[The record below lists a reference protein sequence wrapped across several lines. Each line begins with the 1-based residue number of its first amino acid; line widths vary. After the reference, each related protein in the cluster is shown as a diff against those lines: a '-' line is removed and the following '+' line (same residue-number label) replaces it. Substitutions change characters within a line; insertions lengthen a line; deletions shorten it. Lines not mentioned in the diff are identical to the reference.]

1 MELAKFF
8 LKLETNEWTEF
19 FPDNEEFWLEAYVA
33 FNSGAGEEAF
43 AAQLKDHEERM
54 SAQFEMQTCQAKMNE
69 VQEQL
74 DNALKY
80 FDQLLSI
87 GKSLEEKHQLTQSDI
102 DQVKSYNSK
111 TKEYLQYIQECFNE
125 ALTVIKER
133 NGNITSLTSDINTQ
147 STRSLIKKRE

>member
-1 MELAKFF
+1 MGETKEGTELFQA
-8 LKLETNEWTEF
+8 
-19 FPDNEEFWLEAYVA
+19 DEEFWLEAYVA

-54 SAQFEMQTCQAKMNE
+54 SDKFEMQTCQAEMNE

-74 DNALKY
+74 DNAQKY

-87 GKSLEEKHQLTQSDI
+87 GNSLDEEHQLTQSDV

-111 TKEYLQYIQECFNE
+111 TKEYVQYIQECFNE
-125 ALTVIKER
+125 AMTAMKER
-133 NGNITSLTSDINTQ
+133 NGNITSLTSDINTLCAGPA
-147 STRSLIKKRE
+147 TAINNYV